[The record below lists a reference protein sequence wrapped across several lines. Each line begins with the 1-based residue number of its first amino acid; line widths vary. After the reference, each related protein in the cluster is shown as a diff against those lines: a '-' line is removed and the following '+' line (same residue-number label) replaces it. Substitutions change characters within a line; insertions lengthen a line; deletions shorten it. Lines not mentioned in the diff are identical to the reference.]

1 MLLILEEYFKD
12 HPIKR
17 KIVEGLYERGISV
30 QNGRLFVGG
39 IEVSI
44 SEISKLFNVN
54 RRTVYDTIK
63 LIQSSPEISQVM
75 SLLRPCVDISGVA
88 PLMGDQVLTIRIAPG
103 FFRKAL
109 TAVMQFISKYG
120 CYVKEIKG
128 TNMGAD
134 DIYIRAVFYR
144 SVPRKIFEDIGSIEG
159 INKLIIETP
168 ESTNLP
174 LICDKCEVRV
184 CPNKLS
190 TSVLEQT
197 MSEL

>member
-1 MLLILEEYFKD
+1 MLLILEEFFKD
-12 HPIKR
+12 HPIKK
-17 KIVEGLYERGISV
+17 KIVEGLYERGISI
-30 QNGRLFVGG
+30 QDGRLYVGG

-44 SEISKLFNVN
+44 SEISKLFKVN

-88 PLMGDQVLTIRIAPG
+88 PLMGDQVVTVYVAPG

-109 TAVMQFISKYG
+109 TSVLQIISKYG
-120 CYVKEIKG
+120 CYVKEIRG

-134 DIYIRAVFYR
+134 DIFIRSVFYR
-144 SVPRKIFEDIGSIEG
+144 SVPKKIFEDIEKVEG
-159 INKLIIETP
+159 VNRILIETP
-168 ESTNLP
+168 ESANLP

-190 TSVLEQT
+190 STVLE
-197 MSEL
+197 SETL